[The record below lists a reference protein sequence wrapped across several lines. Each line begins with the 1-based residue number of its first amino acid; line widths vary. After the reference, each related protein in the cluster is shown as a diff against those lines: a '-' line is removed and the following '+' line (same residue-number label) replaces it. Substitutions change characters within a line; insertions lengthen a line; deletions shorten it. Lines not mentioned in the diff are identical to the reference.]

1 MNIVDLLIEFRITQN
16 KEILG
21 NVDWIEQENLN
32 VIAIEIL
39 SWLKLER
46 KRELW
51 IEEGKKTSQKPMEL
65 EMKYPWCNDLVKL
78 LQTESPL
85 SDVFCVKGNQL
96 GFKENISEESIHE
109 LRRLAYEKYNP
120 QLIVN

>member
-51 IEEGKKTSQKPMEL
+51 IEEG
-65 EMKYPWCNDLVKL
+65 
-78 LQTESPL
+78 
-85 SDVFCVKGNQL
+85 
-96 GFKENISEESIHE
+96 IHE